1 MATTLTIS
9 QKELQR
15 QAAAALEGKAYEVFL
30 AFNGTTGLTAESTYA
45 LWQDEEITGDASYV
59 PVTGTI
65 ATGAYDAGDARYE
78 TPVITATFSAAA
90 AGTGYTYDTVAIRI
104 ATETYLYGTIVE
116 SPAVQLAPGQSK
128 TYTIQFAVDD

>member
-90 AGTGYTYDTVAIRI
+90 AGTGYTYVTKKNRRNDPDRI
-104 ATETYLYGTIVE
+104 TLKKYDPVVRKHVE
-116 SPAVQLAPGQSK
+116 
-128 TYTIQFAVDD
+128 FREER